1 MERFSN
7 PHRPNDQKPAQQAP
21 NESFTEMA
29 DATAKKSG
37 IVGKLLIISLIVVS
51 IAVTAFVGTAIF
63 NSEKGEASLVK
74 EDRYQAVFLS
84 DGQIYFGKV
93 TDVQAEYLVLED
105 IYYLQVEQQVQPER
119 EGEAAAQPKV
129 SLAKLGSELHGPED
143 QMFISRLQVL
153 FWENLKTDGQV
164 TTAIND
170 YIKDGGNTTQPAAQ
184 EPATSTPAAD
194 ETP

>member
-7 PHRPNDQKPAQQAP
+7 PQRSNDVRPTQQAQ

-37 IVGKLLIISLIVVS
+37 LVGKLLIISLIVVS

-74 EDRYQAVFLS
+74 KDQYQAVFLS

-119 EGEAAAQPKV
+119 EGAADETAEPKV
-129 SLAKLGSELHGPED
+129 SLAKLGNELHGPED

-153 FWENLKTDGQV
+153 FWENLKTEGQV
-164 TTAIND
+164 TTAITE
-170 YIKDGGNTTQPAAQ
+170 YVKSGGATAQPA
-184 EPATSTPAAD
+184 EEDKTP
-194 ETP
+194 

>member
-7 PHRPNDQKPAQQAP
+7 SQRSNNHQPAQQAP
-21 NESFTEMA
+21 NESFSEVA
-29 DATAKKSG
+29 NVTASKSG
-37 IVGKLLIISLIVVS
+37 IVGKLLVISLIVVS
-51 IAVTAFVGTAIF
+51 IAVTAFVGIAIF
-63 NSEKGEASLVK
+63 NGTEGESSLVK
-74 EDRYQAVFLS
+74 TDQYQAVFLS

-119 EGEAAAQPKV
+119 EGEQAAEPQV
-129 SLAKLGSELHGPED
+129 SLAKLGNELHGPED

-164 TTAIND
+164 TKAISD
-170 YIKDGGNTTQPAAQ
+170 YVNNGGNTNTQEQQQP
-184 EPATSTPAAD
+184 
-194 ETP
+194 

>member
-7 PHRPNDQKPAQQAP
+7 PHRSNDHQPSQPAP
-21 NESFTEMA
+21 KESFTEMA
-29 DATAKKSG
+29 DVTAKKSG
-37 IVGKLLIISLIVVS
+37 LVGKLLVISLIVVS
-51 IAVTAFVGTAIF
+51 IAVTAFVGVAIF
-63 NSEKGEASLVK
+63 NGTEGEASLVK
-74 EDRYQAVFLS
+74 SDQYQAVFLS

-93 TDVQAEYLVLED
+93 TNVQAEYLVLED

-119 EGEAAAQPKV
+119 EGETAAQPKV

-164 TTAIND
+164 TKAITEYVKN
-170 YIKDGGNTTQPAAQ
+170 GGNPTTPPADTTQQ
-184 EPATSTPAAD
+184 
-194 ETP
+194 